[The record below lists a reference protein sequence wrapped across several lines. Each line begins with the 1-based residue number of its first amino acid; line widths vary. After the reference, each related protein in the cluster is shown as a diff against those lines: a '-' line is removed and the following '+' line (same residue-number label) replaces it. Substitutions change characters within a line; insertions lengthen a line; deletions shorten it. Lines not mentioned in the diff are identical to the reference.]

1 VPDFN
6 QTLIDDL
13 RAHRGQAT
21 SGPFVG
27 RPVLILTTTGAKSGL
42 RRSTPLAYSLDGG
55 DHVIAASKGGSPTHP
70 AWYHN
75 LVAHPRVTVEV
86 GGETFQATAKV
97 ADPVERRR
105 LYDQHASYFPGFKEY
120 ELRTERVIP
129 VITLVREAAKAA

>member
-1 VPDFN
+1 MPDFN

-27 RPVLILTTTGAKSGL
+27 RPVLILTTTGARSGL
-42 RRSTPLAYSLDGG
+42 RRSIPLAYSRDG
-55 DHVIAASKGGSPTHP
+55 DDPVIAASKGGAPTHP

-75 LVAHPRVTVEV
+75 LVANPHVTVEV
-86 GGETFQATAKV
+86 GGETYQAIAKV

-105 LYDQHASYFPGFKEY
+105 LYDLHAMNFPGFRDY
-120 ELRTERVIP
+120 ELRTDRVIP